1 MEAIEHTRLSS
12 IITERASPRDIQ
24 LGLLDPLRLLL
35 FSRVT
40 AQKQQDSDSEL
51 RDAALATPQVDLALR
66 WATGKVNFIR
76 HHGKRPK
83 RQAKW
88 FL

>member
-40 AQKQQDSDSEL
+40 AQKQQM
-51 RDAALATPQVDLALR
+51 ATPQVDLALR

-83 RQAKW
+83 RQAK
-88 FL
+88 